1 MLIPG
6 PEGGGV
12 GVGGLLPSASWG
24 CQRVQVLLRLAGAPG
39 RPRDLHQLGPGFCIP
54 WSGGRGCSAVCF
66 PLLR

>member
-39 RPRDLHQLGPGFCIP
+39 RPRDLHQLGPGFC
-54 WSGGRGCSAVCF
+54 V
-66 PLLR
+66 